1 MKNKL
6 SFFLLAFF
14 LFPLINISIVNAE
27 NFSADSAGKIDSL
40 KIKSGILGV
49 EKDVFVYL
57 PRDYNPQKTYP
68 VIYCF
73 IKTFY
78 FNVVEFPQLLDSL
91 YASGFPE
98 AIIASVDTDEEE
110 VYADSP
116 QGKKFREFAAK
127 EIIAEIDQKYSTDKK
142 SQSRF
147 LLGFSAGATV
157 ACEIAFEY
165 PGYFGKVA
173 AQSPGWMT
181 MNSTRLRTI
190 DFTEASLVNLKEN
203 KSTVYPSFWFV
214 WGDEKNIDVR
224 GGLWES
230 RSRENST
237 KILRAMKEK
246 NIQVESSVVP
256 GSHNLQLYH
265 STIIPALNYLM
276 GR

>member
-1 MKNKL
+1 MQNK
-6 SFFLLAFF
+6 SSYFLIAFF
-14 LFPLINISIVNAE
+14 IIYISISNAKDISS
-27 NFSADSAGKIDSL
+27 FGGTSDSL
-40 KIKSGILGV
+40 KIRSTILNA
-49 EKDVFVYL
+49 EKDIYVYL
-57 PRDYNPQKTYP
+57 PKDYNPQKKYP
-68 VIYCF
+68 VIYCL
-73 IKTFY
+73 IKAFY
-78 FNVVEFPQLLDSL
+78 FNVVKFPQLLDSL

-110 VYADSP
+110 VYADTH

-127 EIIAEIDQKYSTDKK
+127 EITAEIDQKYSTNKN

-181 MNSTRLRTI
+181 RNSTGLRTI
-190 DFTEASLVNLKEN
+190 DFTEATLLNLKEN
-203 KSTVYPSFWFV
+203 KSTAYPSFWFV

-246 NIQVESSVVP
+246 KIRVELSIVP
-256 GSHNLQLYH
+256 GSHSLQLYH

-276 GR
+276 GK